1 MEGTKYFS
9 ILIVGGT
16 GVISTAVAAEAHRQG
31 IVVTMI
37 NRGTRNLPSWAEL
50 IKCDKNDF
58 STIASHLR
66 GRRFTSVMDFLC
78 YTDEQTTDSFN
89 FYSQFTDQYFFVSYC
104 AVFDKTKLGIK
115 TEESPKPLKI
125 WSYSV
130 NKYKSEEHLKSIAK
144 DRNCHY
150 TIVRPC
156 VTYGDTRIPYGI
168 MPQYGFHWTLCARI
182 LANKPIIRWN
192 GGTTRT
198 NMMRVEDYAVGMVGL
213 IGNPRAYDED
223 FNICGDEMP
232 SFNEVIEAIEITLKC
247 KAKIIDV
254 TSDFYA
260 KEMPNKSEEI
270 LGGRSIDAT
279 NSNQKIKNTVPSFK
293 QSISL
298 REGVAMTV
306 KAYQEQ
312 GYQHGIDW
320 RFDADTDRIIKKWCK
335 NNQIEYK
342 QYNLKFVDYLGNA
355 TFHDTILYYIEF
367 YKENKGLLLGLRI
380 LNKILRLFS

>member
-1 MEGTKYFS
+1 MEEKKYLS

-16 GVISTAVAAEAHRQG
+16 GVISTAVAAEAHSQG
-31 IVVTMI
+31 IAVTMI
-37 NRGTRNLPSWAEL
+37 NRGMRNLPSWAEL
-50 IKCDKNDF
+50 IKCDKNNY
-58 STIASHLR
+58 STIASNLK

-89 FYSQFTDQYFFVSYC
+89 FYSQYTDQYFFVSSC
-104 AVFDKTKLGIK
+104 AVFDKTKPGIK
-115 TEESPKPLKI
+115 TEDSPKPLKI

-198 NMMRVEDYAVGMVGL
+198 NMMRVEDYAIGMVGL
-213 IGNPRAYDED
+213 IGNPKAYDED
-223 FNICGDEMP
+223 FNICGDETP
-232 SFNEVIEAIEITLKC
+232 SFNEVLDAIGMALEC
-247 KAKIIDV
+247 KVKTIDV
-254 TSDFYA
+254 TSEFYA
-260 KEMPNKSEEI
+260 NEMPYKREEI

-279 NSNQKIKNTVPSFK
+279 NSNEKIKHAVPSFN
-293 QSISL
+293 QNITL
-298 REGVAMTV
+298 REGVAMTI
-306 KAYQEQ
+306 KAYQEKD
-312 GYQHGIDW
+312 YQYGIDW
-320 RFDADTDRIIKKWCK
+320 KFDAETDRIIKKWCK
-335 NNQIEYK
+335 LLNVSWSE
-342 QYNLKFVDYLGNA
+342 YNLDFVDYLGNA
-355 TFHDTILYYIEF
+355 TFKDKLHYWLTRYKLDRYY
-367 YKENKGLLLGLRI
+367 NTLRAI
-380 LNKILRLFS
+380 PRMLIRK

>member
-1 MEGTKYFS
+1 MEETKS
-9 ILIVGGT
+9 LTILIVGGT

-31 IVVTMI
+31 IAVTMI
-37 NRGTRNLPSWAEL
+37 NRGKRNLPSWAEL
-50 IKCDKNDF
+50 IKCDKNDY
-58 STIASHLR
+58 STIALHLK

-89 FYSQFTDQYFFVSYC
+89 FYSQYTDQYFFVSSC
-104 AVFDKTKLGIK
+104 AVFDKTKPGIK
-115 TEESPKPLKI
+115 TEDSPKPLKI

-144 DRNCHY
+144 DSNCHY

-168 MPQYGFHWTLCARI
+168 MPDYGYHWTLCARI
-182 LANKPIIRWN
+182 LANKPVIRWN

-270 LGGRSIDAT
+270 LGGRSIDSI
-279 NSNQKIKNTVPSFK
+279 NSNEKLKSLVPAFK
-293 QSISL
+293 QNISL
-298 REGVAMTV
+298 KDGVKMTIN
-306 KAYQEQ
+306 AYQTQ
-312 GYQHGIDW
+312 DYQHGIDL

-335 NNQIEYK
+335 INNIGSK
-342 QYNLKFVDYLGNA
+342 QYNLGFVDYLGNA
-355 TFHDTILYYIEF
+355 TFHDRMQYWLEF
-367 YKENKGLLLGLRI
+367 YKESLIVKLIRLVKRI
-380 LNKILRLFS
+380 MNR